1 MTPEEIEVCGLG
13 LTKGVVRLERGV
25 PSWST
30 VATALIAQITDTLGT
45 QAAAVEHIGSTAVS
59 GLLAKPIVDLAVLL
73 AVDVPTDVVVAAM
86 ESLGYEFRGD
96 AGSSG
101 GLVFVLSVRPEH
113 RVAHVHVVPPGD
125 EQWEHYLAFRD
136 RLRIDA
142 RARATYE
149 ATKRSLASRHHNDV
163 KAYTDGKDEIVRRLR
178 ER

>member
-73 AVDVPTDVVVAAM
+73 AVD
-86 ESLGYEFRGD
+86 
-96 AGSSG
+96 
-101 GLVFVLSVRPEH
+101 
-113 RVAHVHVVPPGD
+113 
-125 EQWEHYLAFRD
+125 
-136 RLRIDA
+136 
-142 RARATYE
+142 
-149 ATKRSLASRHHNDV
+149 
-163 KAYTDGKDEIVRRLR
+163 
-178 ER
+178 